1 MNTVAHIAVQHVRLS
16 SPPRT
21 RTCNANLAALFAV
34 GSRCGQ
40 VAVHCRRFLLF
51 SSPAIFP
58 IHECDILRRQQRRH
72 LDSTFSDVFGAL
84 AETESAIFA
93 RGEPLTFYQN
103 VSTNSALRDA
113 SAAAEVALKEYGIER
128 EMRIDLFDAAK
139 DARASANTLS
149 GEDERLADKIL
160 LEGKR
165 AGLDLPEEQ
174 RKELESKNCNEEK
187 GKIAFTPEE
196 LEGIPADVVSGYAKR
211 DDGKLELTFK
221 TPDVMP
227 LFRYAKNPDTRRR
240 AWEGYESHVAINAA
254 VFETVLATRR
264 KIAALLKYDTW
275 ADYITEV
282 KMVKTAQGVHDF
294 IADVESKLLP
304 VGKRDRKQL
313 PALKQKEEGAD
324 ASEFY
329 VWDWYYY
336 DRLYVERTLDLADA
350 LVKEYLPVQEVVP
363 TIMNV
368 YESMLGVEFV
378 PLSNDVEKGDIWH
391 PEVQR
396 FAVWEAGAT
405 DASGFV
411 GYTYLDLYPRE
422 GKYSH
427 AAVWPLVPGFV
438 LADGKT
444 RNYPVTAMV
453 ANLAKPTPDRP
464 ALMTHDNV
472 VTFFHEMGH
481 VFHGLLSRTKY
492 ARFRGTSVA
501 RNFVEVPSQMLE
513 NRCWVPSVLAKM
525 SSHYKT
531 KEPLSPELIDKIIK
545 SRYVNIGMFML
556 RQLFFGK
563 YDITV
568 HTSKSASFLPAIHT
582 SHNDLFSCRVG
593 RLYETLGPPSRR
605 NLARQGASSR
615 HARTRFLRAPNGRLR
630 RGIYGYAYSLV
641 FAADMYRAVFAKDPL
656 SPEAGWLYRKQI
668 LGPGGSRD
676 EMDSLKAFLGRPPN
690 SEAFLEQLLGSASQ

>member
-1 MNTVAHIAVQHVRLS
+1 MTSKLQPPQPAPVWNHTPESLKAEVDAVITAA
-16 SPPRT
+16 RT
-21 RTCNANLAALFAV
+21 KLDAIAAL
-34 GSRCGQ
+34 SK
-40 VAVHCRRFLLF
+40 
-51 SSPAIFP
+51 PA
-58 IHECDILRRQQRRH
+58 R
-72 LDSTFSDVFGAL
+72 TFSGVFGAL
-84 AETESAIFA
+84 AETEAAIFA

-174 RKELESKNCNEEK
+174 RKELESLKKELSGLCVTFQKNCNEEK

-196 LEGIPADVVSGYAKR
+196 LDGIPADVVSGYAKR

-227 LFRYAKNPDTRRR
+227 LFRYAKNPDTRRL
-240 AWEGYESHVAINAA
+240 AWEGYESRVAINAK

-304 VGKRDRKQL
+304 VGKRDREQL
-313 PALKQKEEGAD
+313 LALKQKEEGAD

-336 DRLYVERTLDLADA
+336 DRLYVERTLDLDDA
-350 LVKEYLPVQEVVP
+350 LVKEYFPVQEVVP

-378 PLSNDVEKGDIWH
+378 PLSNDVEKGDVWH

-481 VFHGLLSRTKY
+481 VFHGLLSQTKY
-492 ARFRGTSVA
+492 ARFHGTSVA
-501 RNFVEVPSQMLE
+501 RDFVEAPSQMLE
-513 NRCWVPSVLAKM
+513 NWCWVPSVLAKM

-568 HTSKSASFLPAIHT
+568 HTSKESEDYTKLWA
-582 SHNDLFSCRVG
+582 
-593 RLYETLGPPSRR
+593 
-605 NLARQGASSR
+605 
-615 HARTRFLRAPNGRLR
+615 RLR
-630 RGIYGYAYSLV
+630 EETSLVKGPAVDTPGQGSFAHLTGDYDAGYYGYAYSLV

-656 SPEAGWLYRKQI
+656 SPEAGRLYREQI